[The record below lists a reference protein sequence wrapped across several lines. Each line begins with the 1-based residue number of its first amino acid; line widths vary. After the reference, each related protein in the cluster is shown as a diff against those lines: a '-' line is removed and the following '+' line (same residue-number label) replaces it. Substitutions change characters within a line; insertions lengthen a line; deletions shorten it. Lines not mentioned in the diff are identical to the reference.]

1 MQVSY
6 AGIICNRAN
15 IHIHHRI
22 DFILPATRKPTCLV
36 IPCKYSSSK
45 SKSCMKIIYLTCD
58 PVREWIPLLMA
69 FLILCIH
76 IQLINLR
83 YISCHGR
90 LVPQIV
96 CHLVMHRALCNF
108 KYDWHIS
115 ISFERNWPTVV
126 TVELIV
132 QTTHIHLLRM
142 TYFPS
147 LLSMFRSKS
156 IICRLYQM
164 TLETDLTYPNMYN
177 QINFQILSR

>member
-90 LVPQIV
+90 FPSDSLSFGHASCFMQFQIW
-96 CHLVMHRALCNF
+96 L
-108 KYDWHIS
+108 
-115 ISFERNWPTVV
+115 
-126 TVELIV
+126 
-132 QTTHIHLLRM
+132 
-142 TYFPS
+142 TYFNF
-147 LLSMFRSKS
+147 LWA
-156 IICRLYQM
+156 
-164 TLETDLTYPNMYN
+164 ELTYRGNSG
-177 QINFQILSR
+177 INCTDHPYTSSSNDLFSIAIINVPIQKYYMPFISNDFRNRPYVSKYV